1 MSLHVAHTFH
11 KTNFILKI
19 LILFTDWSIFMT
31 FSVHFQDV
39 KNVDSSAKN
48 QMWKSLPMKRVRIQP
63 NATKKH
69 PSPRGSEWHSHWV
82 PCQYTVY
89 TWLRRIKLCWW
100 YHYRHRKPNQQYID
114 FLHAHLYFQRFFWKL
129 NLFLMN
135 WLFWR

>member
-89 TWLRRIKLCWW
+89 T
-100 YHYRHRKPNQQYID
+100 
-114 FLHAHLYFQRFFWKL
+114 
-129 NLFLMN
+129 
-135 WLFWR
+135 